1 MKILQT
7 IKTSYLKG
15 LPIAIFTTT
24 SISTYISIKN
34 EMNRRIRLPYEHH
47 IKNVTI
53 STGIGVFTGALY
65 PITFPMYF
73 SIFIYNSLYRE

>member
-1 MKILQT
+1 MKLLQK
-7 IKTSYLKG
+7 IKLNYIKG
-15 LPIAIFTTT
+15 LPIALFTTT

-47 IKNVTI
+47 IKNVAI
-53 STGIGVFTGALY
+53 SSCIGLFTGALY

-73 SIFIYNSLYRE
+73 LIFIYK